1 MEELKNWLIGK
12 MLWCEK
18 RHFSGVFPMFV
29 PSLSWQNVG
38 FSIVYIAQKCR
49 FSQGPIA

>member
-18 RHFSGVFPMFV
+18 RHCFGVFHTFV

-38 FSIVYIAQKCR
+38 FYIYIAQKCR
-49 FSQGPIA
+49 FSQGPVA